1 MNTSKFAPKK
11 PKELDLRYANP
22 EAQAYVREQAIR
34 LHQEGWTNV
43 DIAKHFNVHKNTV
56 GKWLKRARSE
66 AEATVVELHHRSLPY
81 GLWYSAFPLAFV
93 LHPPV
98 D

>member
-1 MNTSKFAPKK
+1 M
-11 PKELDLRYANP
+11 DLRHANP
-22 EAQAYVREQAIR
+22 EAQAYIREQAIR

-66 AEATVVELHHRSLPY
+66 GVENAVKGQKRGVEKTCSHSCRMSRSN
-81 GLWYSAFPLAFV
+81 SC
-93 LHPPV
+93 
-98 D
+98 

>member
-1 MNTSKFAPKK
+1 MITSKFAPKK

-34 LHQEGWTNV
+34 LHQKGWTNV

-56 GKWLKRARSE
+56 GKWLLI
-66 AEATVVELHHRSLPY
+66 V
-81 GLWYSAFPLAFV
+81 SANRLTNGFK
-93 LHPPV
+93 
-98 D
+98 